1 MQVAGITNE
10 QEVLVLDQTRPFRIH
25 EYLVLEDQ
33 SLNNPIVEV
42 VETQSFN
49 RFRDFD
55 LSKGQIG
62 PEVFTALTDSTQYD
76 ISRHDVH
83 IAKVR
88 LTERVPVPVRPGTTL
103 RLPRFDEV
111 AHLLVRCTPESGA
124 VLGVIQATE
133 PLQEELPAEL
143 QSQALLLEDGRV
155 QKQAGVPFLFDVR
168 AMQQYPHVGIFGG
181 SGSGKSFGLRVFL
194 EELMRLRI
202 PALVLD
208 PHFELTFSERPPNAP
223 AGYCNLD
230 YAERYRVFLVGRDVG
245 VNFAQLTTR
254 DLITLLHAS
263 SALSEGMTSAVE
275 ALHRANDSYLSFS
288 SRVDS
293 LVGALEAGEKGTD
306 RRLRDPGAT
315 GSEREVGL
323 DQHRVLNEARGIPLS
338 SVKGIQWRLHRLYRA
353 GLFTQDIR
361 SIEVAMRAGQLAII
375 QGPVWLLNVLS
386 AYVLGSLYRLRREF
400 KDAQLRRETAPFFPP
415 FLAVTDEAHNFAP
428 KGYEAPAKAILR
440 EIAQE
445 GRKYGVFLVLA
456 SQRPTLLDE
465 TITAQLNTKCVFRTI
480 RASDIATIKEETDL
494 TPEEARRL
502 PYLRSGDAFVSS
514 ATLGRTIPI
523 RVRMAK
529 STTPHTENPFDELRA
544 HVEEESDQTWERITP
559 ILARYGVVN
568 EAQLI
573 DISKDMA
580 RQGFTMPVEQLR
592 QALDRYAESGLL
604 ERQTFLG
611 MVQYRVHD
619 PEEK

>member
-1 MQVAGITNE
+1 MQVVGITNE
-10 QEVLVLDQTRPFRIH
+10 QEVLVVDQSRPFRIH
-25 EYLVLEDQ
+25 EYLVLEDP
-33 SLNNPIVEV
+33 SLDSPVVEV
-42 VETQSFN
+42 IETQSFN

-62 PEVFTALTDSTQYD
+62 PEVFSALTSSTQYD

-88 LTERVPVPVRPGTTL
+88 LTERVPVPVRPGTAL

-111 AHLLVRCTPESGA
+111 SHLLVHCSPELGA

-133 PLQEELPAEL
+133 PLWEQLPAPL
-143 QSQALLLEDGRV
+143 RNQVRLLEDGTVRE
-155 QKQAGVPFLFDVR
+155 QPGVPFLFDVR

-194 EELMRLRI
+194 EELMRLGI
-202 PALVLD
+202 PAIVLD
-208 PHFELTFSERPPNAP
+208 PHFELTFTEKPANAP
-223 AGYCNLD
+223 ADYCSLD
-230 YAERYRVFLVGRDVG
+230 FSDRYRAFLVGRDVG

-254 DLITLLHAS
+254 DLIALLNAS
-263 SALSEGMTSAVE
+263 SGLSEGMTSAVE
-275 ALHRANDSYLSFS
+275 ALHRSNDSYLSFS
-288 SRVDS
+288 TRVDS
-293 LVGALEAGEKGTD
+293 LVSALEAGERGAD
-306 RRLRDPGAT
+306 RRLRDPGAS
-315 GSEREVGL
+315 GSEREVAL
-323 DQHRVLNEARGIPLS
+323 DQQRVLNEARGIPLS
-338 SVKGIQWRLHRLYRA
+338 SVKGIQWRLNRLYRA

-361 SIEVAMRAGQLAII
+361 SIEAAMRAGHLAII

-386 AYVLGSLYRLRREF
+386 AYVLGSLYRQRREY

-428 KGYEAPAKAILR
+428 KGYEAPAKSILR

-445 GRKYGVFLVLA
+445 GRKYGVFLILA
-456 SQRPTLLDE
+456 SQRPALLDE
-465 TITAQLNTKCVFRTI
+465 TITAQLNTKCVFRTV

-514 ATLGRTIPI
+514 AIMGRTIPI

-529 STTPHTENPFDELRA
+529 SSTPHMENPFDEL
-544 HVEEESDQTWERITP
+544 HLQVEEESDQVWERVAP
-559 ILARYGVVN
+559 VLARYGVFN

-573 DISKDMA
+573 DVSKDLA
-580 RQGFTMPVEQLR
+580 RKGVTIPVEELR
-592 QALDRYAESGLL
+592 RTLDRYAGSGRL

-611 MVQYRVHD
+611 MVQYRLHD
-619 PEEK
+619 GEEK